1 MALADPVLL
10 PERLIRSEPVWRQ
23 CPRLQPGEMDRLVIS
38 RWISSGACDQACDAV
53 SGADRHILEVHLR
66 RTDAALTTG
75 GAPVQDGKLA
85 AGSALLTEAGRP
97 LEARY
102 RGPCDLLHLFV
113 PVRRFEAL
121 LREAGIAFAS
131 VKFGRVDADP
141 VVTRLA
147 LSLLGADDMDGPG
160 ARVYSESIATAML
173 ARVVGQPSAAT
184 ESKGT
189 GRTGLVKWRH
199 RRVVDFIEANLAE
212 PIRLPDLA
220 RAAGLSR
227 MHFAAQFRAA
237 TGVRPHEF
245 VVRRRIER
253 AQDLLRDP
261 TLQLAQIALG
271 VGFQTQA
278 HFTTVFRE
286 HVHETPGRWRQLHCS
301 PDSRS

>member
-1 MALADPVLL
+1 MALADPVPM

-23 CPRLQPGEMDRLVIS
+23 CPRLRPGETGRLLMS
-38 RWISSGACDQACDAV
+38 RWTSSGACEEACEAAP
-53 SGADRHILEVHLR
+53 GADCHILEVYLR
-66 RTDAALTTG
+66 RTDAALTVD
-75 GAPVQDGKLA
+75 GAIIHDGMLA
-85 AGSALLTEAGRP
+85 AGSALLTAAGRSV
-97 LEARY
+97 EARY
-102 RGPCDLLHLFV
+102 RSPCDLLHLFV
-113 PVRRFEAL
+113 PAGRFEAL
-121 LREAGIAFAS
+121 LSEAGISLAS
-131 VKFGRVDADP
+131 VKFGAIGPDP

-160 ARVYSESIATAML
+160 ALVYAESIASAML
-173 ARVVGQPSAAT
+173 ARIVGHSSNAAAS
-184 ESKGT
+184 EAAS
-189 GRTGLVKWRH
+189 RTGLVKWRH
-199 RRVVDFIEANLAE
+199 RRVVDFVEANLAE

-253 AQDLLRDP
+253 AQDLLRDS
-261 TLQLAQIALG
+261 TLPLAQIALG

-286 HVHETPGRWRQLHCS
+286 HVQETPGRWRQLHRPS
-301 PDSRS
+301 